1 MKDYLQAGRLVL
13 KSTSQGCFEVLRL
26 DTDHTGILVA
36 TGEVHKRP
44 IPTLHIET
52 PSPQERSLDVG
63 TNAVDRMVLHTE
75 NGALPTDYEL
85 RAAGTEDGIEVV
97 LSGHHRY
104 RCFWWRVDFTVV
116 NDEVR
121 VSGPI
126 LAPDCDS

>member
-1 MKDYLQAGRLVL
+1 MKDYLRAGRLAL
-13 KSTSQGCFEVLRL
+13 RSASQGCFEILRL
-26 DTDHTGILVA
+26 DTNHTGILVA
-36 TGEVHKRP
+36 TGEVHKLP

-52 PSPQERSLDVG
+52 PPPQERSLDIG
-63 TNAVDRMVLHTE
+63 AIAIDQMVLHTE

-85 RAAGTEDGIEVV
+85 RAVCTEAGIEVV

-104 RCFWWRVDFTVV
+104 RCFWWRVDFTVE

-121 VSGPI
+121 VRGPI